1 MQIIMYLTKIFYKV
15 GDIPIFNPLYIHAYM
30 IHQWLL
36 NFRSQPLSVNQ
47 KSAIIFSPHQ
57 DDETLGCGGLI
68 ALKREMEIPIKVIFL
83 TDGQKSHTATP
94 WIKPPDN
101 LIQVRKQE
109 ATTALHILGV
119 EVSDIHF
126 FELTDSTLSYLTS
139 EQSENTIKSIVEL
152 IQTFKPGE
160 IYVPHR
166 KDNHSD
172 HECTY
177 KFLKV
182 AVEQSKIELEI
193 LQYSIWIFWLSP
205 LFIKLRFSDLTGAY
219 RLCINSV
226 LEQKKRAVTV
236 YKSQA
241 PILPP
246 RVIKSFL
253 LNHHEIFFKTQ
264 AKI

>member
-1 MQIIMYLTKIFYKV
+1 MQIIMYLTKVFYKV
-15 GDIPIFNPLYIHAYM
+15 GDIPIFNPLYIHAYI

-36 NFRSQPLSVNQ
+36 IFRSQPLPVNQ

-68 ALKREMEIPIKVIFL
+68 ALKREMGVPIKVIFL

-94 WIKPPDN
+94 WIQPPEN

-109 ATTALHILGV
+109 ATTALHILGL

-126 FELTDSTLSYLTS
+126 FNLTDSTLSHLTS
-139 EQSENTIKSIVEL
+139 EQYENTIKSIVEL
-152 IQTFKPGE
+152 IRTFKPGE

-166 KDNHSD
+166 KDNHPD

-177 KFLKV
+177 QFIKTAIEQLQLSLE
-182 AVEQSKIELEI
+182 VEL
-193 LQYSIWIFWLSP
+193 LQYPIWIFWLSP
-205 LFIKLRFSDLTGAY
+205 LFFQLKLQYLSGAY
-219 RLCINSV
+219 RLPINSI
-226 LEQKKRAVTV
+226 LEKKKQAISV
-236 YKSQA
+236 YQSQY

-246 RVIKSFL
+246 RFIKSFL
-253 LNHHEIFFKTQ
+253 EKKYEIFFKATL
-264 AKI
+264 

>member
-1 MQIIMYLTKIFYKV
+1 MQIIMYLTKVFYQV
-15 GDIPIFNPLYIHAYM
+15 GDIPIFNPLYIHAYI

-36 NFRSQPLSVNQ
+36 KFRSQPLSVNQ

-68 ALKREMEIPIKVIFL
+68 AIKREMGIPIKVIFL

-94 WIKPPDN
+94 WIKPPEN
-101 LIQVRKQE
+101 LIQIRKQE

-126 FELTDSTLSYLTS
+126 FDLIDGTLNYLS
-139 EQSENTIKSIVEL
+139 NEQYQNTIKHLVEL

-166 KDNHSD
+166 KDNHPD

-177 KFLKV
+177 KFVK
-182 AVEQSKIELEI
+182 AAIEQSQIELDI
-193 LQYSIWIFWLSP
+193 LQYPIWIFWLSP

-219 RLCINSV
+219 RLYINSV
-226 LEQKKRAVTV
+226 LEQKKRAITV

-246 RVIKSFL
+246 RFLKSFL
-253 LNHHEIFFKTQ
+253 LNHHEIFFKEQ
-264 AKI
+264 PKI

>member
-1 MQIIMYLTKIFYKV
+1 MQIIMYLTKVFYRV

-36 NFRSQPLSVNQ
+36 NFGSQPFSVNQ

-68 ALKREMEIPIKVIFL
+68 ALKREMGIPIKVIFL

-94 WIKPPDN
+94 WIQPPDN

-109 ATTALHILGV
+109 ATTALKVLGV
-119 EVSDIHF
+119 EASNIHF
-126 FELTDSTLSYLTS
+126 FNLTDATLSHLTS
-139 EQSENTIKSIVEL
+139 EQYQNTIKSIVEV
-152 IQTFKPGE
+152 IRTFKPGE

-166 KDNHSD
+166 KDNHPD

-177 KFLKV
+177 EFVKAAIKQLSLE
-182 AVEQSKIELEI
+182 VEL
-193 LQYSIWIFWLSP
+193 LQYPIWIFWLSP
-205 LFIKLRFSDLTGAY
+205 LFFQLKVQYLSGAY
-219 RLCINSV
+219 RLPINST
-226 LEQKKRAVTV
+226 LEKKKQAISV
-236 YKSQA
+236 YQSQY

-246 RVIKSFL
+246 RFIKSFL
-253 LNHHEIFFKTQ
+253 KKKYEIFFKV
-264 AKI
+264 